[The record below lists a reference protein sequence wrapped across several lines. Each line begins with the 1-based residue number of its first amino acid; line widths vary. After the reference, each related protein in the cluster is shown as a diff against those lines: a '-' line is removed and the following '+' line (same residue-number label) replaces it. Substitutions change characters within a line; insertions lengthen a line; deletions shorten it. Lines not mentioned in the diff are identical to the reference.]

1 MCLCCGST
9 HSQTLALGYI
19 DYQKVFHWIA
29 IYLSPPKCRCPV
41 GDGANLTLTDMSHRP
56 LLDFES
62 VNPTG
67 KLYFFGFISRGPLN
81 WVVIVV
87 LKVATSFLLRIS
99 LKPSSY
105 GKVNEAT
112 VTSFVLKK
120 KEYKS
125 QVDLQSCDLCSTK
138 RYNFND

>member
-1 MCLCCGST
+1 MSLCCGST

-56 LLDFES
+56 LSRISES
-62 VNPTG
+62 HRKT
-67 KLYFFGFISRGPLN
+67 LFLRFISRGPFN

-112 VTSFVLKK
+112 VTSFVFKK